1 MMTIS
6 KEAQAKIN
14 AIAPKMKFVN
24 CVAAISKMAQFGDQ
38 TAMCYIDY
46 LNTLSQQE
54 QQKIAD
60 IWEAQGFTH
69 TNDFLNWLDSYGW
82 TKVEENQ

>member
-1 MMTIS
+1 MW
-6 KEAQAKIN
+6 
-14 AIAPKMKFVN
+14 
-24 CVAAISKMAQFGDQ
+24 
-38 TAMCYIDY
+38 YIGC
-46 LNTLSQQE
+46 LNTLSQLE

-82 TKVEENQ
+82 TKVEENR